1 MVGKNYGLRLY
12 GELLNAGCAVSFR
25 SIAHGQ
31 AVFFCMGSEP
41 AIEAGGKLGLVP
53 NQAHHRGLCG

>member
-1 MVGKNYGLRLY
+1 MVGKNYGPRLY

-25 SIAHGQ
+25 SIAHGK

-41 AIEAGGKLGLVP
+41 GGKLGLVP